1 MRLLWPS
8 HWMSTKGV
16 LIMRI
21 LIVEDEPKMASY
33 LRKGLLE
40 SSFRVDVALEG
51 KEGLF
56 LALHE
61 DYDAIVLDVM
71 LPELN
76 GLEVLKRLREQKR
89 TPVLLLTARDA
100 VEDKVVGFE
109 SGADDY
115 LSKPFAYAELLARIH
130 ALLRRPVK
138 SVGTVLTIG
147 DLEIDLAKRRVRR
160 GSARIELTA
169 QEFSLLKLFA
179 ERKGEVLTRT
189 FVTSQVWDMN
199 FDSDTNVVDVA
210 IKRLRAKIDNPF
222 GNKLLH
228 TVRGMGYVMEWRP

>member
-1 MRLLWPS
+1 
-8 HWMSTKGV
+8 
-16 LIMRI
+16 MRI

-40 SSFRVDVALEG
+40 ASFRVDIALEG

-71 LPELN
+71 LPELD

-100 VEDKVVGFE
+100 VEDKVFGLE

-115 LSKPFAYAELLARIH
+115 LSKPFAYAEFLARIR
-130 ALLRRPVK
+130 ALLRRPAQ

-147 DLEIDLAKRRVRR
+147 DMEVDLVKRRVRR

-228 TVRGMGYVMEWRP
+228 TVRGMGYVMEWRS

>member
-1 MRLLWPS
+1 MTREWC
-8 HWMSTKGV
+8 

-33 LRKGLLE
+33 LRKGLME
-40 SSFRVDVALEG
+40 ASFRVDTAVDG

-61 DYDAIVLDVM
+61 DYDVIVLDVM
-71 LPELN
+71 LPEID
-76 GLEVLKRLREQKR
+76 GLEVLTRLRAQKR
-89 TPVLLLTARDA
+89 TPVLLLTARDS
-100 VEDKVVGFE
+100 VEDKVSGLE
-109 SGADDY
+109 AGADDY
-115 LSKPFAYAELLARIH
+115 LSKPFAYAEFLARIR
-130 ALLRRPVK
+130 ALLRRPVQSVDAML
-138 SVGTVLTIG
+138 SVG
-147 DLEIDLAKRRVRR
+147 DMEIDVLRRRVRR
-160 GSARIELTA
+160 ADVRIELTA

-179 ERKGEVLTRT
+179 ERQGEVLTRA

-222 GNKLLH
+222 ERKLLH
-228 TVRGMGYVMEWRP
+228 TVRGMGYVMEERS